1 MARYAN
7 ALWGL
12 GSRVWRL
19 GAGTWGLASGPRPQT
34 LDPRPKF
41 WSVAASLPGYAQ
53 PREDPRLVA
62 ERRFDTA
69 GDQCPAVAEWFH

>member
-1 MARYAN
+1 MARYAMHFGV
-7 ALWGL
+7 LGL
-12 GSRVWRL
+12 GSGV
-19 GAGTWGLASGPRPQT
+19 WGLASGSGPQT

-53 PREDPRLVA
+53 PHEDPRLVA

-69 GDQCPAVAEWFH
+69 GDQCPAIAEWFH